1 MYTNPAKTVVDKMLK
16 DSELL
21 EKQDSEQSRRI
32 KNIREII
39 DKHFKGVLI
48 SGFVSGTTDASNATM
63 RTARVIGGLQ
73 RWMSFTSFALDPV
86 KSLRNYVGGKSMM
99 YKKAAEGL
107 AYNMKDVALTRG
119 KSASI
124 MGELIAMQY
133 SNKEVSARLQLLDIL
148 NAVPGNLKK
157 EIGARGSKTVA
168 QSLFGGTFFFA
179 DRKYLSE
186 SVPVHQFLA
195 ILEHNSFML
204 NGKKTS
210 LDEAIELVDG
220 KIQTVFGVPADM
232 SITYDADGNIK
243 FGKKIQDL
251 MNEHQSFL
259 QKSLG
264 ISNEFNEP
272 EVYRSLLGK
281 AAFFLMKF
289 FPGMA
294 VDRYQM
300 RTKKGKKGQR
310 RLNYSTRRAE
320 LGSYLGIVAL
330 ANELISNKGKFWQ
343 FNAYSWQAKK
353 GALQLVL
360 AKMISM
366 IINMLAMSIGFDD
379 DDDGLINFTWDP
391 NDEGIY
397 SKLKHSTSLPEL
409 PLISDKRTVQG
420 TNNRYNPENYLKL
433 QTLRLLLVFKKEED
447 TFFAT
452 NALSTTKDIAT
463 GQSPLFTGGGLATI
477 EDLATSL
484 YATYFTD
491 DPDVYEKAAGPYKF
505 QEKDAN
511 KAWNIALKSIGLSG
525 SLIDPATTIQR
536 ENSDFFN

>member
-1 MYTNPAKTVVDKMLK
+1 
-16 DSELL
+16 
-21 EKQDSEQSRRI
+21 
-32 KNIREII
+32 
-39 DKHFKGVLI
+39 
-48 SGFVSGTTDASNATM
+48 
-63 RTARVIGGLQ
+63 
-73 RWMSFTSFALDPV
+73 
-86 KSLRNYVGGKSMM
+86 
-99 YKKAAEGL
+99 
-107 AYNMKDVALTRG
+107 
-119 KSASI
+119 
-124 MGELIAMQY
+124 
-133 SNKEVSARLQLLDIL
+133 
-148 NAVPGNLKK
+148 
-157 EIGARGSKTVA
+157 
-168 QSLFGGTFFFA
+168 
-179 DRKYLSE
+179 
-186 SVPVHQFLA
+186 VHQFLA

-204 NGKKTS
+204 DGKKVA
-210 LDEAIELVDG
+210 LDDAIELVNG
-220 KIQTVFGVPADM
+220 KIQTVSGVPADM

-294 VDRYQM
+294 LDRYQI
-300 RTKKGKKGQR
+300 RTKKGKFGQR

-320 LGSYLGIVAL
+320 LGTYLGVVAL

-343 FNAYSWQAKK
+343 FDSYSWQAKK
-353 GALQLVL
+353 GAMQLVL

-379 DDDGLINFTWDP
+379 DDDGLTDFTWDP
-391 NDEGIY
+391 NDDGIY
-397 SKLKHSTSLPEL
+397 AQLKHSTSLPAL
-409 PLISDKRTVQG
+409 ALISDDRTVSG
-420 TNNRYNPENYLKL
+420 TNRNYNSENYLKL

-447 TFFAT
+447 TFFIT
-452 NALSTTKDIAT
+452 EALSTTKDIVT

-477 EDLATSL
+477 EDLASSL

-491 DPDVYEKAAGPYKF
+491 EPDVYEKAAGPYKF
-505 QEKDAN
+505 QEKGVN
-511 KAWNIALKSIGLSG
+511 KAWNIAFKSMGLSG
-525 SLIDPATTIQR
+525 SLVDPATTIQR